1 MSPFQMNVTGKLW
14 AMSRGKFRTM
24 RAECRK
30 ESLDQFKTPDSNR
43 PSTHQPQKHFRM
55 MALML
60 RGLPIV

>member
-1 MSPFQMNVTGKLW
+1 
-14 AMSRGKFRTM
+14 M
-24 RAECRK
+24 RADCRK

>member
-1 MSPFQMNVTGKLW
+1 
-14 AMSRGKFRTM
+14 M

-43 PSTHQPQKHFRM
+43 PSTHWPQKHFRM

>member
-1 MSPFQMNVTGKLW
+1 MPEAMRADSLGNATGKMG
-14 AMSRGKFRTM
+14 AM

-60 RGLPIV
+60 RGLPMV

>member
-1 MSPFQMNVTGKLW
+1 MEMPGQCNGKGFG
-14 AMSRGKFRTM
+14 AM

-43 PSTHQPQKHFRM
+43 PSTHWPQKHFRM